1 MSHRR
6 ADSYAVQ
13 KLLKPTPLEGS
24 CVSLSSEQLNVVRA
38 FLRTNFLFYSSV
50 IPLRHRPFEFPDDPS
65 DRGTLQDAAA
75 TKPRKGQLRALF
87 LGGLLLSLFGTV
99 WDYFLWRHDLAEKA
113 TQPARVFTLDY
124 LGQFVVHLLSISP
137 RTLKQQ
143 LIHGTPILCMAL
155 GLILLLCAFVLRVPE
170 VPARQ
175 ADPLLARLLQGMLCF
190 DSAPSDGY
198 VQSFL
203 ANLRFKK
210 IFQRAVFTVFP
221 LEISTFETAD
231 QVPHYNPVE
240 RDSSSISPEWDNFV
254 TRLLDTL
261 IKHDP
266 FVHFIENHP
275 GTPPER
281 LYTSGMQE
289 HLEYGMRQLL
299 FTEMLGDP
307 DCAFLYRNA
316 SGRWHGM
323 RTARLEKVLAF
334 LPKQQGHSGA
344 LTSNRRGVEP

>member
-1 MSHRR
+1 
-6 ADSYAVQ
+6 
-13 KLLKPTPLEGS
+13 
-24 CVSLSSEQLNVVRA
+24 VSLNSEQLNVVRA
-38 FLRTNFLFYSSV
+38 FLRTNVLFYTSV
-50 IPLRHRPFEFPDDPS
+50 IPLRHRPFEFPDNPS

-75 TKPRKGQLRALF
+75 TRPRKGQLRALF
-87 LGGLLLSLFGTV
+87 LGGLLLSLFGAV
-99 WDYFLWRHDLAEKA
+99 WDYFLWRHDLAEKTA
-113 TQPARVFTLDY
+113 QPARVFTLDY
-124 LGQFVVHLLSISP
+124 LGQFALHLLSISP

-143 LIHGTPILCMAL
+143 LIHGTPILCMAIGFL
-155 GLILLLCAFVLRVPE
+155 LILSACILRAPE
-170 VPARQ
+170 VPARH

-221 LEISTFETAD
+221 LEISTVETVD
-231 QVPHYNPVE
+231 PVLRYDSVE
-240 RDSSSISPEWDNFV
+240 RDLSSISPDWDNFV

-275 GTPPER
+275 GTPPEK
-281 LYTSGMQE
+281 LYRSGLQE
-289 HLEYGMRQLL
+289 HLEYGMRELL

-334 LPKQQGHSGA
+334 LPKQKSDLGA
-344 LTSNRRGVEP
+344 PLTSNRRGLEP